1 MKYLHQHFNLRLI
14 KGEGSFAC
22 HPATRKAM
30 PCLLVMDAQDGRIV
44 TSHAR
49 RDVEDAYDDEIRG
62 GGKGYL
68 GLFLGEHAETCLGS
82 R

>member
-1 MKYLHQHFNLRLI
+1 
-14 KGEGSFAC
+14 
-22 HPATRKAM
+22 M

-68 GLFLGEHAETCLGS
+68 GLFLGENGETCRHRIGRHNL
-82 R
+82 RLALCFRK

>member
-1 MKYLHQHFNLRLI
+1 
-14 KGEGSFAC
+14 
-22 HPATRKAM
+22 M

-44 TSHAR
+44 TSQAR

-68 GLFLGEHAETCLGS
+68 GLLLGEISGWWFGTFFIFPYLGNNHPN
-82 R
+82 